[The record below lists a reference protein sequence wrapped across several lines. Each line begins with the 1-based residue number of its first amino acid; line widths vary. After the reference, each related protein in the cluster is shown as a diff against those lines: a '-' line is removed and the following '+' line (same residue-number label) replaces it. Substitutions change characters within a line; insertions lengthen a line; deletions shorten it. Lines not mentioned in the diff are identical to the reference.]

1 MSEPKDVRR
10 LVEAVTGRPGYTSA
24 VGTRVVAATP
34 GCVEMALD
42 RRPDLLQA
50 NGFFHGGVITGLADH
65 AAGAAVT
72 SALPEGRFAV
82 TVSLQINFL
91 APATGETLI
100 ARARALQAGRTFGV
114 AQVDVS
120 STAQGAEQVCA
131 VATVTLRVVDLPAA
145 TRDPHTA

>member
-1 MSEPKDVRR
+1 MSEKDVRG

-34 GCVEMALD
+34 GRVEMALG
-42 RRPDLLQA
+42 RRPDLVQA
-50 NGFFHGGVITGLADH
+50 NGFFHGGVITGIADH

-72 SALPEGRFAV
+72 TALPEGQFAV

-91 APATGETLI
+91 APANGDTLI
-100 ARARALQAGRTFGV
+100 ARARAVQAGRTFGV

-120 STAQGAEQVCA
+120 SRADGAEQVCA
-131 VATVTLRVVDLPAA
+131 IATVTLRVVDPPGVA
-145 TRDPHTA
+145 RDQHTS